1 MLDGAG
7 SSATVPVPVHLGGA
21 LTVAKKL
28 FCARKNDG
36 KKGNEKGN
44 EKDNEKG
51 IEKGNEKG
59 NGKGIGKGNEKGN
72 EEGNEKAWRNGEVT
86 WRSTRNK
93 QKSQKAGA
101 VK

>member
-51 IEKGNEKG
+51 KEKGNEK
-59 NGKGIGKGNEKGN
+59 
-72 EEGNEKAWRNGEVT
+72 GNEKAWRNGEVT

>member
-36 KKGNEKGN
+36 KKGNEKGT
-44 EKDNEKG
+44 EKG
-51 IEKGNEKG
+51 TEKG
-59 NGKGIGKGNEKGN
+59 
-72 EEGNEKAWRNGEVT
+72 R
-86 WRSTRNK
+86 
-93 QKSQKAGA
+93 
-101 VK
+101 